1 MSASSENNRS
11 MSFPIFW
18 KNNSA
23 SPYIVSGTIELE
35 YRFIYAS
42 FNQLFRG
49 TICFSLMCHTFLFL
63 CHAGTFQSL
72 SLNHQHSTI
81 HTDVP
86 TEFQEYFERQHSRRH
101 HCIFYSGVIMF
112 PRSIC
117 SINSTTL
124 LSKKRKEKD
133 IFSVLCRINRALRN
147 DT

>member
-49 TICFSLMCHTFLFL
+49 TICFSLMCHTFLFFMS
-63 CHAGTFQSL
+63 CWNFSITFFKSPTFNNSYWRAYRIPGILWETTFASTSL
-72 SLNHQHSTI
+72 HLLFGRYYVS
-81 HTDVP
+81 
-86 TEFQEYFERQHSRRH
+86 
-101 HCIFYSGVIMF
+101 
-112 PRSIC
+112 
-117 SINSTTL
+117 SINLFHKFYYTL
-124 LSKKRKEKD
+124 VQKKKRKRHL
-133 IFSVLCRINRALRN
+133 LCALQN
-147 DT
+147 QQGT